1 MIIYNVTTNVTW
13 NIHVEWLQWMQRE
26 YIPRILETGCF
37 FESRILR
44 LLEVDDEEGPT
55 YAIQFHASA
64 IENYQHFIERYEISF
79 QQQSQQKWRDQ
90 MIAFSSVMEVL
101 H

>member
-1 MIIYNVTTNVTW
+1 MIVYNVTTNVTW
-13 NIHVEWLQWMQRE
+13 AIHDEWLQWMQRE

-44 LLEVDDEEGPT
+44 LLEIDDDEGPT
-55 YAIQFHASA
+55 YAMQFHALG
-64 IENYQHFIERYEISF
+64 IENYQHFIEQHETSF
-79 QQQSQQKWRDQ
+79 RLQSQQKWRGQ
-90 MIAFSSVMEVL
+90 MIAFSSLMEVL